1 MGKKIKITINGETVE
16 IVKGTSILEAANQA
30 GVIIPT
36 LCYHKDLCVAGNCR
50 VCVVEIAGQKRLAP
64 ACATPCD
71 EGMDVLTNTLKV
83 RNSRKHIIELLLSEH
98 NADCTNCYKNG
109 GCELQK
115 LASEYKI
122 MNQDFIHLVPFRNYT
137 IDMFSPSIIKD
148 DSKCIRCQRCVR
160 TCAELQGVNALT
172 MSYKGEHAKITTF
185 FEKVLLSE
193 HNADCTNCYK
203 NGGCELQKLASEYK
217 IMNQDFIHLVPF
229 RNYTIDM
236 FSPSIIKDDSK
247 CIRCQRCVRTCAELQ
262 GVNAL
267 TMSYKGEHAKI
278 TTFFEKAMN
287 DVVCTNCGQCI
298 NHCPT
303 GALVEK
309 NYIEEVWN
317 AISDKTKYVVVQTA
331 PAVRVGLGEELGFE
345 PGERVT
351 GKMVAALKRLG
362 FDAVMDTDFTADL
375 TIMEEGTELLTR
387 LKGALV
393 DKNPDIKL
401 PMATSCSPGWIK
413 FIEHMYP
420 SLLDHL
426 SSCKSP
432 QQMFGALVKT
442 YYAKA
447 RNIDPEKIV
456 SVSIM
461 PCTAKKFEAAR
472 PEMHDSG
479 YRDVDYV
486 LTTRELAI
494 MIKQAGIDFM
504 KLKDAHYD
512 RLMGESTGAGVI
524 FGATGGVMEAALRTA
539 YELVTGREVPF
550 EDLKIL
556 PVRGMEGIKE
566 ASIKIE
572 NPLEKWSFLDGVELN
587 CAIAHGLVN
596 AKKVMDSIVA
606 GTSHYHF
613 IEFMACPG
621 GCLGGGGQPIP
632 TNPEIRAKRTAAIYA
647 EDEGMPMRKS
657 HLNPEITKIYKDF
670 LIAPLGEKSHKLLHT
685 KYTPRKRY

>member
-1 MGKKIKITINGETVE
+1 MGNKLKITINGETVE
-16 IVKGTSILEAANQA
+16 VEKGTSILDAAKQV

-50 VCVVEIAGQKRLAP
+50 VCVVEIAGQKRLAA
-64 ACATPCD
+64 ACATPCE
-71 EGMDVLTNTLKV
+71 EGMDVLTNTHKV

-98 NADCTNCYKNG
+98 NADCTSCYKNG
-109 GCELQK
+109 NCELQL

-137 IDMFSPSIIKD
+137 VDMFSPSIIKD

-160 TCAELQGVNALT
+160 TCAELQSVNALT

-185 FEKVLLSE
+185 FEKS
-193 HNADCTNCYK
+193 
-203 NGGCELQKLASEYK
+203 
-217 IMNQDFIHLVPF
+217 
-229 RNYTIDM
+229 
-236 FSPSIIKDDSK
+236 
-247 CIRCQRCVRTCAELQ
+247 
-262 GVNAL
+262 
-267 TMSYKGEHAKI
+267 
-278 TTFFEKAMN
+278 MN

-309 NYIEEVWN
+309 NYIEEVWS
-317 AISDKTKYVVVQTA
+317 AIADKNKYVVVQTA
-331 PAVRVGLGEELGFE
+331 PAVRVGLGEELGFD

-420 SLLDHL
+420 DYLGNL
-426 SSCKSP
+426 STCKSP

-447 RNIDPEKIV
+447 RKIEPDKIV

-461 PCTAKKFEAAR
+461 PCTAKKFEASR

-504 KLKDAHYD
+504 KLNDMHYD

-550 EDLKIL
+550 ENLNIN
-556 PVRGMEGIKE
+556 PVRGMEGVKE
-566 ASIKIE
+566 ASVKIE
-572 NPLEKWSFLDGVELN
+572 KPLSEWSFLEGVELR
-587 CAIAHGLVN
+587 CAVAHGLVN
-596 AKKVMDSIVA
+596 AKKVMDAIKA
-606 GTSHYHF
+606 GKANYHF

-632 TNPEIRAKRTAAIYA
+632 TSPEIRKRRAEAIYA
-647 EDEGMPMRKS
+647 EDAGMPLRKS
-657 HLNPEITKIYKDF
+657 HQNPEVVKIYKDF
-670 LIAPLGEKSHKLLHT
+670 LGKPLGEKSHHLLHT
-685 KYTPRKRY
+685 KYVPRKRY

>member
-1 MGKKIKITINGETVE
+1 MAKKLNITINGFPVSIE
-16 IVKGTSILEAANQA
+16 KGKTILEAADEQ
-30 GVIIPT
+30 GIKIPT

-50 VCVVEIAGQKRLAP
+50 VCVVEVSGQKRLSA
-64 ACATPCD
+64 ACATPCE
-71 EGMDVLTNTLKV
+71 EGMEILTNSLKV
-83 RNSRKHIIELLLSEH
+83 RNSRKHIIELLLTEH
-98 NADCTNCYKNG
+98 NADCTKCYRNG
-109 GCELQK
+109 NCELQD

-122 MNQDFIHLVPFRNYT
+122 MTQDFIELAPLKNYT

-172 MSYKGEHAKITTF
+172 VAHKG
-185 FEKVLLSE
+185 
-193 HNADCTNCYK
+193 D
-203 NGGCELQKLASEYK
+203 Q
-217 IMNQDFIHLVPF
+217 M
-229 RNYTIDM
+229 
-236 FSPSIIKDDSK
+236 
-247 CIRCQRCVRTCAELQ
+247 
-262 GVNAL
+262 
-267 TMSYKGEHAKI
+267 KI
-278 TTFFEKAMN
+278 TTFFEKAMR

-309 NYIEEVWN
+309 NYIENIWE
-317 AISDKTKYVVVQTA
+317 AIADPKKHVVVQTA
-331 PAVRVGLGEELGFE
+331 PAVRIGLGEELGME
-345 PGERVT
+345 PGSRVT

-362 FDAVMDTDFTADL
+362 FDSVLDTDFTADL

-387 LKGALV
+387 LKKALV
-393 DKNPDIKL
+393 EKDESVKL

-413 FIEHMYP
+413 YIEHMYP
-420 SLLDHL
+420 DYLEHL
-426 SSCKSP
+426 STCKSP

-447 RNIDPEKIV
+447 RNLDPENIV

-461 PCTAKKFEAAR
+461 PCTAKKFEAYR
-472 PEMHDSG
+472 PEMYDSG

-494 MIKQAGIDFM
+494 LIKQAGLDFD
-504 KLKDAHYD
+504 KLHPVKYD
-512 RLMGESTGAGVI
+512 RLMGDSTGAAVI

-550 EDLKIL
+550 ENLNIT
-556 PVRGMEGIKE
+556 PVRGMDGVRE
-566 ASIKIE
+566 ASVKIE
-572 NPLEKWSFLDGVELN
+572 NPLKEWKFLDGVELK

-596 AKKVMDSIVA
+596 AKKVMDAVKTGKAS
-606 GTSHYHF
+606 YHF

-632 TNPEIRAKRTAAIYA
+632 TNPEIRKKRAEAIYA
-647 EDEGMPMRKS
+647 EDESLKIRKS
-657 HLNPEITKIYKDF
+657 HENPEVLKLYNDF
-670 LIAPLGEKSHKLLHT
+670 LKEPLGEISHHLLHT
-685 KYTPRKRY
+685 KYTKRERY